1 MLSKNAK
8 EIISRGEI
16 RLRVRRSGM
25 FQFIVFKVR
34 RVPIGKEQFVELFV
48 DRVIDA
54 GELKRLA
61 NEIGLPVEAEKVRAF
76 PDGTG
81 AVDFIGL

>member
-1 MLSKNAK
+1 MLSENAK
-8 EIISRGEI
+8 EVIDRGEI
-16 RLRVRRSGM
+16 RVRVRRSGM

-34 RVPIGKEQFVELFV
+34 RVPIGKELFVELFV

-76 PDGTG
+76 PDGKG